1 MTRPSRHH
9 LTWPQRLIV
18 GAFLLLLLVLIVV
31 LSMRPWRM
39 LPPAW
44 NPWAPLAVEH
54 AMTPVTRNKLRR
66 LKHAP
71 AADCQAILAQVP
83 EDKLHFLPLED
94 YTPVAGCPL
103 TNVVR
108 LHHTSVAFNAPV
120 TMSCPLAV
128 AWVMYEQQ
136 ALQPLAQRR
145 LGQPL
150 VSVTHMGAFSCRNIY
165 HRENARRS
173 EHATA
178 SALDV
183 AAFELRDG
191 RRITVLVGW
200 EGGRRE
206 ARFLREAH
214 EAACDY
220 FGTVLGPDY
229 NAPHADH
236 FHFGT
241 RGLRFCR

>member
-1 MTRPSRHH
+1 MKTRRNAVANRQGRV
-9 LTWPQRLIV
+9 LV
-18 GAFLLLLLVLIVV
+18 LLLVVLTLAVLIAA
-31 LSMRPWRM
+31 RPWRL
-39 LPPAW
+39 LPPQW
-44 NPWAPLAVEH
+44 SPWAPLSVAH
-54 AMTPVTRNKLRR
+54 PMTPVTRWKLTR
-66 LKHAP
+66 LKSAP
-71 AADCQAILAQVP
+71 AARCQAVLAAVP
-83 EDKLHFLPLED
+83 AAELDYLPLQD
-94 YTPVAGCPL
+94 YTPVAECPL

-108 LHHTSVAFNAPV
+108 LRGSSVTFNTPFTAR
-120 TMSCPLAV
+120 CPLVV
-128 AWVMYEQQ
+128 AWLMYERH

-145 LGQPL
+145 FGQPIRM
-150 VSVTHMGAFSCRNIY
+150 VEHFGSFSCRNIY
-165 HRENARRS
+165 HRTDARRS

-183 AAFELRDG
+183 AAFRLADG
-191 RRITVLVGW
+191 RRITVFEGW
-200 EGGRRE
+200 DGHQRDA

-214 EAACDY
+214 QRACGY